1 MIFRNVR
8 VYGLENSFRV
18 SKFPMSAN
26 HLKCD
31 ETYTPRIKS
40 LANAKGGSGHDNFLK
55 GIIVQ
60 FDFTATN
67 KIWVEAERYNF
78 FDIVSSQ
85 STMHKLKD
93 MKLDECFIK
102 YTDKRIVEIMK
113 ELQKEF
119 NEVNTKDS
127 TAEERKEAF
136 YNLVYSCPSGLLITA
151 GISTNYLQLKTMYHQ
166 RKGHYLDE
174 WSVDFVK
181 FVNSLPYS
189 DLITGEEE
197 YKKIIESGDK
207 RALAHFKIKHGYTMT
222 KEEQDILNEDRVEN
236 PPRLCDDFDGDFDTE
251 TESKAFQKAL
261 QGIKTYAE
269 KKDECEGCTCY
280 QFFTTPPV
288 MCSHLTKECNVMDG
302 RYDFTC
308 NKKQTGISIPF
319 STVCGGMEILPG
331 AFNGEEF

>member
-1 MIFRNVR
+1 MFFRNVR

-67 KIWVEAERYNF
+67 KVWVEAERYHF
-78 FDIVSSQ
+78 FEIVSSQ

-93 MKLDECFIK
+93 MNLDECFIK

-119 NEVNTKDS
+119 NEANSKDS

-136 YNLVYSCPSGLLITA
+136 YNLLYSCPCGLLITA

-166 RKGHYLDE
+166 RKGHRLDE
-174 WSVDFVK
+174 WSVDFVN
-181 FVNSLPYS
+181 FVNTLPYS
-189 DLITGEEE
+189 DLITGEPEA
-197 YKKIIESGDK
+197 IIQLTPD
-207 RALAHFKIKHGYTMT
+207 
-222 KEEQDILNEDRVEN
+222 QDILNEDKVTVFFNEAMN
-236 PPRLCDDFDGDFDTE
+236 
-251 TESKAFQKAL
+251 
-261 QGIKTYAE
+261 GIKTYAE
-269 KKDECEGCTCY
+269 KKDSCAGLTCY
-280 QFFTTPPV
+280 NV
-288 MCSHLTKECNVMDG
+288 DKENGIRYRCDNLSHTYNVAECFH
-302 RYDFTC
+302 YYEC
-308 NKKQTGISIPF
+308 AKKGTGVAIPDKDI
-319 STVCGGMEILPG
+319 VNGLLIEPG

>member
-1 MIFRNVR
+1 MFFRNVR

-55 GIIVQ
+55 GIVVQ

-67 KIWVEAERYNF
+67 KVWVEAERYHF

-93 MKLDECFIK
+93 MNLDECFIK

-119 NEVNTKDS
+119 NEANSKDS

-136 YNLVYSCPSGLLITA
+136 YNLLYSCPCGLLITA

-166 RKGHYLDE
+166 RKGHRLDE
-174 WSVDFVK
+174 WSVDFVN
-181 FVNSLPYS
+181 FVNILPYS
-189 DLITGEEE
+189 DLITGEPEA
-197 YKKIIESGDK
+197 IIQ
-207 RALAHFKIKHGYTMT
+207 L
-222 KEEQDILNEDRVEN
+222 
-236 PPRLCDDFDGDFDTE
+236 
-251 TESKAFQKAL
+251 
-261 QGIKTYAE
+261 
-269 KKDECEGCTCY
+269 
-280 QFFTTPPV
+280 TP
-288 MCSHLTKECNVMDG
+288 
-302 RYDFTC
+302 
-308 NKKQTGISIPF
+308 
-319 STVCGGMEILPG
+319 
-331 AFNGEEF
+331 AFNREENEE

>member
-1 MIFRNVR
+1 MQFRNVR

-26 HLKCD
+26 HLKCTED
-31 ETYTPRIKS
+31 YTPRIKS

-55 GIIVQ
+55 GIVVQ

-67 KIWVEAERYNF
+67 KIWVEAERYHF

-93 MKLDECFIK
+93 MNLDECFIE

-113 ELQKEF
+113 ELQKKY
-119 NEVNTKDS
+119 NETKS
-127 TAEERKEAF
+127 KEAF

-189 DLITGEEE
+189 DLITGEPEAII
-197 YKKIIESGDK
+197 KI
-207 RALAHFKIKHGYTMT
+207 TPN
-222 KEEQDILNEDRVEN
+222 QDNEDKVAVFFN
-236 PPRLCDDFDGDFDTE
+236 D
-251 TESKAFQKAL
+251 AL
-261 QGIKTYAE
+261 NGIKSYAE
-269 KKDECEGCTCY
+269 KKDPCAGLTCY
-280 QFFTTPPV
+280 EE
-288 MCSHLTKECNVMDG
+288 KEDG
-302 RYDFTC
+302 LYYRCTECTHTHNAEEGYHYYEC
-308 NKKQTGISIPF
+308 AKKGTGIAIPDKDI
-319 STVCGGMEILPG
+319 G
-331 AFNGEEF
+331 NGLVIEPYEFDEEED

>member
-1 MIFRNVR
+1 MFFRNVR

-26 HLKCD
+26 HLKCT
-31 ETYTPRIKS
+31 EEYTPRIKS
-40 LANAKGGSGHDNFLK
+40 LANANGGSGHDNFLK
-55 GIIVQ
+55 GIVVQ

-67 KIWVEAERYNF
+67 KIWVEAERYHF

-93 MKLDECFIK
+93 MNLDECFIK

-119 NEVNTKDS
+119 NEVNSKDS

-189 DLITGEEE
+189 DLITGEPN
-197 YKKIIESGDK
+197 
-207 RALAHFKIKHGYTMT
+207 RH
-222 KEEQDILNEDRVEN
+222 
-236 PPRLCDDFDGDFDTE
+236 LCDDFDGDFDADAQ
-251 TESKAFQKAL
+251 SKAFQEAIK
-261 QGIKTYAE
+261 GIKTYASNSNE
-269 KKDECEGCTCY
+269 KLNEAIIKKDPCEGCTCY
-280 QFFTTPPV
+280 QKIKGDMYARCINLLYSYNAAENYHYFDCE
-288 MCSHLTKECNVMDG
+288 MKG
-302 RYDFTC
+302 
-308 NKKQTGISIPF
+308 TGVAIPDKDIVND
-319 STVCGGMEILPG
+319 SLLIEPK

>member
-1 MIFRNVR
+1 MIFRNVK

-31 ETYTPRIKS
+31 ETFTPRIKS
-40 LANAKGGSGHDNFLK
+40 LANAKGGSGHDSFLK

-67 KIWVEAERYNF
+67 KIWVEAERYHF

-93 MKLDECFIK
+93 MNLDECFIK

-119 NEVNTKDS
+119 NEVNSKDS
-127 TAEERKEAF
+127 TTEERKEAF
-136 YNLVYSCPSGLLITA
+136 FNLLYSCPCGLFITA

-166 RKGHYLDE
+166 RKDHRLDE
-174 WSVDFVK
+174 WSVEFVN

-189 DLITGEEE
+189 ELITGEP
-197 YKKIIESGDK
+197 DN
-207 RALAHFKIKHGYTMT
+207 IK
-222 KEEQDILNEDRVEN
+222 QPIQNEDKVEKEYN
-236 PPRLCDDFDGDFDTE
+236 E
-251 TESKAFQKAL
+251 AMN
-261 QGIKTYAE
+261 GIKTYAE
-269 KKDECEGCTCY
+269 KKDKCAGLICYEEKEGSVCYRCPECIHAYNPYYEYHQFKCTNKG
-280 QFFTTPPV
+280 
-288 MCSHLTKECNVMDG
+288 TKVVIPDKEID
-302 RYDFTC
+302 
-308 NKKQTGISIPF
+308 KKLVIRPEVFI
-319 STVCGGMEILPG
+319 
-331 AFNGEEF
+331 GEEF

>member
-1 MIFRNVR
+1 MQFRNVR

-26 HLKCD
+26 HLKCTED
-31 ETYTPRIKS
+31 YTPRIKS
-40 LANAKGGSGHDNFLK
+40 LANAEGGSGHDNFLK
-55 GIIVQ
+55 GIVVQ

-67 KIWVEAERYNF
+67 KIWVEAERYHF

-119 NEVNTKDS
+119 NEVNSKDS

-189 DLITGEEE
+189 DLITGEPNGPL
-197 YKKIIESGDK
+197 YKFLE
-207 RALAHFKIKHGYTMT
+207 
-222 KEEQDILNEDRVEN
+222 RVEN
-236 PPRLCDDFDGDFDTE
+236 EDKV
-251 TESKAFQKAL
+251 SKEYNEAL
-261 QGIKTYAE
+261 QGIKSYASASPNLL
-269 KKDECEGCTCY
+269 DRDPCAGLTCY
-280 QFFTTPPV
+280 IEKEGDV
-288 MCSHLTKECNVMDG
+288 CRYCEDLSHTFDVKENYHYFDC
-302 RYDFTC
+302 
-308 NKKQTGISIPF
+308 KKKGTGVAIPEKDIIDN
-319 STVCGGMEILPG
+319 TIVIEPG

>member
-1 MIFRNVR
+1 MYFRNVK

-26 HLKCD
+26 HLKCTED
-31 ETYTPRIKS
+31 YTPRIKS

-60 FDFTATN
+60 FDFTVTN
-67 KIWVEAERYNF
+67 KIWVEAERYHF

-93 MKLDECFIK
+93 MYLDECFIK

-113 ELQKEF
+113 ELQKKY
-119 NEVNTKDS
+119 NETKS
-127 TAEERKEAF
+127 KEDF

-166 RKGHYLDE
+166 RKSHYLDE

-189 DLITGEEE
+189 DLITDEEE
-197 YKKIIESGDK
+197 D
-207 RALAHFKIKHGYTMT
+207 
-222 KEEQDILNEDRVEN
+222 
-236 PPRLCDDFDGDFDTE
+236 
-251 TESKAFQKAL
+251 
-261 QGIKTYAE
+261 
-269 KKDECEGCTCY
+269 
-280 QFFTTPPV
+280 
-288 MCSHLTKECNVMDG
+288 
-302 RYDFTC
+302 
-308 NKKQTGISIPF
+308 
-319 STVCGGMEILPG
+319 
-331 AFNGEEF
+331 

>member
-1 MIFRNVR
+1 MLVVVKEDRYVMERNGNMLIKNIK

-31 ETYTPRIKS
+31 ESYTPRIKS

-67 KIWVEAERYNF
+67 KVWVEAERYNF

-93 MKLDECFIK
+93 MNLDECFIK

-189 DLITGEEE
+189 DLITGEPEA
-197 YKKIIESGDK
+197 IIQLTSNQDK
-207 RALAHFKIKHGYTMT
+207 
-222 KEEQDILNEDRVEN
+222 LNEDKV
-236 PPRLCDDFDGDFDTE
+236 
-251 TESKAFQKAL
+251 
-261 QGIKTYAE
+261 E
-269 KKDECEGCTCY
+269 KKDPCAGLTCY
-280 QFFTTPPV
+280 NV
-288 MCSHLTKECNVMDG
+288 DKENDVRYRCDNLSHTYNVAECFH
-302 RYDFTC
+302 YYEC
-308 NKKQTGISIPF
+308 AKKGTGVAIPDKDI
-319 STVCGGMEILPG
+319 VKGLVIEPG

>member
-31 ETYTPRIKS
+31 ESFTPRIKS

-55 GIIVQ
+55 GIVVQ

-67 KIWVEAERYNF
+67 KIWVEAERYHF

-93 MKLDECFIK
+93 MDLDECFIK

-119 NEVNTKDS
+119 NEANTKDS

-136 YNLVYSCPSGLLITA
+136 YKLLYSCPCGLLITA

-166 RKGHYLDE
+166 RKGHRLDE
-174 WSVDFVK
+174 WSVDFVN
-181 FVNSLPYS
+181 FVNTLPYS
-189 DLITGEEE
+189 DLITGEPEA
-197 YKKIIESGDK
+197 IIQ
-207 RALAHFKIKHGYTMT
+207 LTPN
-222 KEEQDILNEDRVEN
+222 QDILNEDRVEK
-236 PPRLCDDFDGDFDTE
+236 E
-251 TESKAFQKAL
+251 YKEAL

-280 QFFTTPPV
+280 QFFTTPSVICP
-288 MCSHLTKECNVMDG
+288 HLTRECNVMDG

-319 STVCGGMEILPG
+319 RNVCGGLEILPG

>member
-1 MIFRNVR
+1 MFFRNVR

-31 ETYTPRIKS
+31 ESYTPRIKS

-55 GIIVQ
+55 GIVVQ

-67 KIWVEAERYNF
+67 KVWVEAERYNF

-189 DLITGEEE
+189 DLITGEPEA
-197 YKKIIESGDK
+197 IIQ
-207 RALAHFKIKHGYTMT
+207 LTPN
-222 KEEQDILNEDRVEN
+222 QDILNEDKVEK
-236 PPRLCDDFDGDFDTE
+236 E
-251 TESKAFQKAL
+251 YKEAI

-288 MCSHLTKECNVMDG
+288 MCSHLTKECNIMDG

-319 STVCGGMEILPG
+319 RNVCGGLEILPG

>member
-1 MIFRNVR
+1 MQIKNVE
-8 VYGLENSFRV
+8 VYGLVNSFRV
-18 SKFPMSAN
+18 SKYPMSIN
-26 HLKCD
+26 TNECKTD
-31 ETYTPRIKS
+31 YTPRIKS
-40 LANAKGGSGHDNFLK
+40 LATAQRGSGHDNFLK

-60 FDFTATN
+60 FDMTATN
-67 KIWVEAERYNF
+67 KIWVEAERYHF

-93 MKLDECFIK
+93 MNLDECFIK

-189 DLITGEEE
+189 DLITGEPEA
-197 YKKIIESGDK
+197 IVQ
-207 RALAHFKIKHGYTMT
+207 LTPN
-222 KEEQDILNEDRVEN
+222 QDNLNEDKVSVFFN
-236 PPRLCDDFDGDFDTE
+236 D
-251 TESKAFQKAL
+251 AL
-261 QGIKTYAE
+261 NGIKTYA
-269 KKDECEGCTCY
+269 KASPNLLDRDSCVGLTCY
-280 QFFTTPPV
+280 SSEEDGSYTK
-288 MCSHLTKECNVMDG
+288 CNALTHTYNAEECCHYFD
-302 RYDFTC
+302 C
-308 NKKQTGISIPF
+308 AKKGTGVAIPDKDI
-319 STVCGGMEILPG
+319 VKGLLIEPD

>member
-1 MIFRNVR
+1 MTFRNVK

-55 GIIVQ
+55 GIVVQ

-67 KIWVEAERYNF
+67 KVWVEAERYNF

-93 MKLDECFIK
+93 MNLDECFIK

-127 TAEERKEAF
+127 TAQERKEAF

-189 DLITGEEE
+189 DLITGEPEAT
-197 YKKIIESGDK
+197 IQ
-207 RALAHFKIKHGYTMT
+207 LTPN
-222 KEEQDILNEDRVEN
+222 QDNLNEDKE
-236 PPRLCDDFDGDFDTE
+236 E
-251 TESKAFQKAL
+251 A
-261 QGIKTYAE
+261 IIM
-269 KKDECEGCTCY
+269 KDPCEGCTCY
-280 QFFTTPPV
+280 QFSMFRTASCP
-288 MCSHLTKECNVMDG
+288 HLTQECKLMDG
-302 RYDFTC
+302 CYDFTC

-319 STVCGGMEILPG
+319 KKIHGGLEILPD
-331 AFNGEEF
+331 AFNEKEVEG

>member
-1 MIFRNVR
+1 MLFRNVR

-40 LANAKGGSGHDNFLK
+40 LATAQRGSGHDNFLK
-55 GIIVQ
+55 GIVVQ
-60 FDFTATN
+60 FDITATN

-78 FDIVSSQ
+78 FDVVSSQ

-102 YTDKRIVEIMK
+102 YTDKRIIEIMK

-119 NEVNTKDS
+119 NEVNSKDS

-189 DLITGEEE
+189 DLITGEPEA
-197 YKKIIESGDK
+197 IIQ
-207 RALAHFKIKHGYTMT
+207 LTPN
-222 KEEQDILNEDRVEN
+222 QDILNEDKVEKEYN
-236 PPRLCDDFDGDFDTE
+236 
-251 TESKAFQKAL
+251 KAL

-269 KKDECEGCTCY
+269 KKDQNKCNRENCKGCESFIYTSSVLS
-280 QFFTTPPV
+280 PDKL
-288 MCSHLTKECNVMDG
+288 HI
-302 RYDFTC
+302 RC
-308 NKKQTGISIPF
+308 NKSNKISVVDLEH
-319 STVCGGMEILPG
+319 TVNPED
-331 AFNGEEF
+331 FYEEEK

>member
-1 MIFRNVR
+1 MMFRNVR

-31 ETYTPRIKS
+31 ESYTPRIKS

-67 KIWVEAERYNF
+67 KVWVEAERYHF

-93 MKLDECFIK
+93 MNLDECFIK

-119 NEVNTKDS
+119 NEVNSKDS

-189 DLITGEEE
+189 DLITGEPEA
-197 YKKIIESGDK
+197 IIQ
-207 RALAHFKIKHGYTMT
+207 LTPN
-222 KEEQDILNEDRVEN
+222 QDILNEDKVEK
-236 PPRLCDDFDGDFDTE
+236 E
-251 TESKAFQKAL
+251 YSKAL

-288 MCSHLTKECNVMDG
+288 ICPHLTKEDDIANE

-319 STVCGGMEILPG
+319 RNVCGGLEILPG

>member
-1 MIFRNVR
+1 MFFRNVK

-55 GIIVQ
+55 GIVVQ

-67 KIWVEAERYNF
+67 KIWVEAERYHF

-93 MKLDECFIK
+93 MNLDECFIK

-119 NEVNTKDS
+119 NDVNTKDS

-181 FVNSLPYS
+181 FVDSLPYS
-189 DLITGEEE
+189 DLITGEPEA
-197 YKKIIESGDK
+197 IVQLSPN
-207 RALAHFKIKHGYTMT
+207 H
-222 KEEQDILNEDRVEN
+222 DILNEDKVSVFFN
-236 PPRLCDDFDGDFDTE
+236 D
-251 TESKAFQKAL
+251 AL
-261 QGIKTYAE
+261 NGIKTYA
-269 KKDECEGCTCY
+269 KASPNLLDRDSCAGLTCY
-280 QFFTTPPV
+280 SSEEDGFYTK
-288 MCSHLTKECNVMDG
+288 CNALTHTYNVAEC
-302 RYDFTC
+302 YHYYEC
-308 NKKQTGISIPF
+308 AKKGTGVAIPDKDIINN
-319 STVCGGMEILPG
+319 TIVIEPG
-331 AFNGEEF
+331 AFNGEEL

>member
-1 MIFRNVR
+1 MLFRNVR

-26 HLKCD
+26 HLKCN
-31 ETYTPRIKS
+31 ESYTPRIKS

-55 GIIVQ
+55 GIVVQ

-67 KIWVEAERYNF
+67 KIWVEAERYHF

-93 MKLDECFIK
+93 MNLDECFIE
-102 YTDKRIVEIMK
+102 YTDKRIIEIMK

-119 NEVNTKDS
+119 NEVNSKDS

-189 DLITGEEE
+189 DLITGEPNGPL
-197 YKKIIESGDK
+197 YKFLE
-207 RALAHFKIKHGYTMT
+207 R
-222 KEEQDILNEDRVEN
+222 
-236 PPRLCDDFDGDFDTE
+236 TE
-251 TESKAFQKAL
+251 TIKPENEERTDNEYYDAL
-261 QGIKTYAE
+261 KGIKSYA
-269 KKDECEGCTCY
+269 KASPNLLDRDECEGCTCY

-288 MCSHLTKECNVMDG
+288 SCGYLTKECNVMEG
-302 RYDFTC
+302 HYDFTC

-319 STVCGGMEILPG
+319 KHVCGGMEILPG

>member
-1 MIFRNVR
+1 MFFRNVR

-55 GIIVQ
+55 GIVVQ
-60 FDFTATN
+60 FDMTATN
-67 KIWVEAERYNF
+67 KIWVEAERYHF

-93 MKLDECFIK
+93 MNLDECFIK

-119 NEVNTKDS
+119 NEVNSKDS

-136 YNLVYSCPSGLLITA
+136 YNLLYSCPCGLLITA

-166 RKGHYLDE
+166 RKGHRLDE
-174 WSVDFVK
+174 WSVDFVN
-181 FVNSLPYS
+181 FVNTLPYS
-189 DLITGEEE
+189 DLITGEPSGIYKFEADYKEE
-197 YKKIIESGDK
+197 KLSQHEEWMKILESGDR
-207 RALAHFKIKHGYTMT
+207 RAIAHFKLKHNYCMSP
-222 KEEQDILNEDRVEN
+222 EEMQLVNEDKVKKEYN
-236 PPRLCDDFDGDFDTE
+236 EVL
-251 TESKAFQKAL
+251 K
-261 QGIKTYAE
+261 GIKTYAE
-269 KKDECEGCTCY
+269 KKNKCNREKCEGCESFMYTSSVLDPFKLHIRCEKRK
-280 QFFTTPPV
+280 QVSIVDLEHIVKP
-288 MCSHLTKECNVMDG
+288 E
-302 RYDFTC
+302 DF
-308 NKKQTGISIPF
+308 N
-319 STVCGGMEILPG
+319 E
-331 AFNGEEF
+331 GEK

>member
-1 MIFRNVR
+1 MFFRNVR

-31 ETYTPRIKS
+31 ESYTPRIKT

-67 KIWVEAERYNF
+67 KIWVEAERYHF

-93 MKLDECFIK
+93 MNLDVCFIK

-119 NEVNTKDS
+119 NEVNSKDS

-136 YNLVYSCPSGLLITA
+136 YNLLYSCPCGLLITA

-166 RKGHYLDE
+166 RKGHLLDE
-174 WSVDFVK
+174 WSVG
-181 FVNSLPYS
+181 FVNFVNTLPYS
-189 DLITGEEE
+189 DLITGEPEA
-197 YKKIIESGDK
+197 IIQ
-207 RALAHFKIKHGYTMT
+207 LTPN
-222 KEEQDILNEDRVEN
+222 QDILNEDRIEKEYN
-236 PPRLCDDFDGDFDTE
+236 E
-251 TESKAFQKAL
+251 AL
-261 QGIKTYAE
+261 EGIKSYA
-269 KKDECEGCTCY
+269 KASPNLLDRDPCAGCTCY
-280 QFFTTPPV
+280 EEKGEGVYYRCT
-288 MCSHLTKECNVMDG
+288 ECIHT
-302 RYDFTC
+302 YDVAEGYHYYEC
-308 NKKQTGISIPF
+308 AKKGTGIAIPDKDING
-319 STVCGGMEILPG
+319 TLVIHPE

>member
-1 MIFRNVR
+1 MQFRNVR

-26 HLKCD
+26 HLKCTED
-31 ETYTPRIKS
+31 YTPRIKS
-40 LANAKGGSGHDNFLK
+40 LANAEGGSGHDNFLK
-55 GIIVQ
+55 GIVVQ

-67 KIWVEAERYNF
+67 KIWVEAERYHF

-102 YTDKRIVEIMK
+102 YTDKRIIEIMK

-119 NEVNTKDS
+119 NEVNSKDS

-197 YKKIIESGDK
+197 
-207 RALAHFKIKHGYTMT
+207 L
-222 KEEQDILNEDRVEN
+222 QDDNKVAVLFNEAIN
-236 PPRLCDDFDGDFDTE
+236 
-251 TESKAFQKAL
+251 
-261 QGIKTYAE
+261 GIKTYAE
-269 KKDECEGCTCY
+269 KKDPCEGCTCY
-280 QFFTTPPV
+280 EEGSKGV
-288 MCSHLTKECNVMDG
+288 YYRCAKLTHTHNAAECYHYFDCEVKG
-302 RYDFTC
+302 
-308 NKKQTGISIPF
+308 TGVAIPDKD
-319 STVCGGMEILPG
+319 VVNGPLIIRPE
-331 AFNGEEF
+331 AFNGEEN